1 MFTYVRISVLLC
13 VSLTI
18 FMTQGKTLQ
27 AVIYG
32 ITDFR
37 YIVANIEV
45 TSQFILCN
53 FLYTLHFSTISYLS
67 FLRSFNKNISIQISL
82 NYVNIITMKSNFNL
96 LSFWTSIGIKLSPLP
111 SAKAIIL
118 LKNNIIYNVD
128 WLVTYLHLMS
138 DN

>member
-1 MFTYVRISVLLC
+1 MLEYQFYS

-18 FMTQGKTLQ
+18 FMNQGKTLQ

-53 FLYTLHFSTISYLS
+53 FLCTLHISTISYLS
-67 FLRSFNKNISIQISL
+67 LLRSFNKNISIQISR
-82 NYVNIITMKSNFNL
+82 NYINM
-96 LSFWTSIGIKLSPLP
+96 
-111 SAKAIIL
+111 
-118 LKNNIIYNVD
+118 
-128 WLVTYLHLMS
+128 
-138 DN
+138 